1 MTICEKSRNP
11 YKVAYIKGAHSV
23 YTRFIR
29 GGLVNRKILGVF
41 DNFTGF

>member
-1 MTICEKSRNP
+1 MTIREKSRNP
-11 YKVAYIKGAHSV
+11 YKVANIKGTHSV